1 MLPETFQMT
10 NELFTNYTYI
20 ICVISALVGF
30 IVGRIP
36 SRWFKKSVKTHGD
49 HVEG

>member
-20 ICVISALVGF
+20 ICGISAFVGF

-36 SRWFKKSVKTHGD
+36 SGWFQKLRKTHED
-49 HVEG
+49 HTEG